1 MSEQAKILAEMQE
14 IIMEILKSGSASE
27 AQGDRIDELEALLH
41 QQKCYK
47 EIDHEAYDYQGE
59 EIAGLFM
66 NDHYMEAIDKMCT
79 CEITPEDFFGF
90 IEYHD
95 EEEEFSDIFTDAF
108 IDQVNQDY
116 IKKCKSEN

>member
-27 AQGDRIDELEALLH
+27 EQGHRIDELEALLH

-47 EIDHEAYDYQGE
+47 EIDHSEYTYQGE

-66 NDHYMEAIDKMCT
+66 NDHYEDAITKMCE

-95 EEEEFSDIFTDAF
+95 EDEEFTEIFTEEF
-108 IDQVNQDY
+108 ISNVSKDY
-116 IKKCKSEN
+116 LSKCKS